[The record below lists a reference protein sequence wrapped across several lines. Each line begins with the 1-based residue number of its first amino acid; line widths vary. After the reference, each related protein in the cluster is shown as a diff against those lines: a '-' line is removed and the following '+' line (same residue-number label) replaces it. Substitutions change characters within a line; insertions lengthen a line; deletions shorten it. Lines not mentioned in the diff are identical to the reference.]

1 MHNIRLA
8 KTSEAEKLTNL
19 AIRSEAYWGYND
31 VFMDKF
37 KEIYKVTEHFIDNNP
52 TFVICEN
59 DEVIGFY
66 AIIISK
72 EKNELE
78 YFYIEPQLIGK
89 GYGQALWNHLI
100 DYCKG
105 LKIKDIQLVTSPQA
119 KEFYQRMGAVQ
130 IGEVQSL
137 LQKGRIIPKL
147 RYQFWGS

>member
-19 AIRSEAYWGYND
+19 AIRSEAHWGYD
-31 VFMDKF
+31 AVFMDKF
-37 KEIYKVTEHFIDNNP
+37 KEIYKVTEDFIENNP
-52 TFVICEN
+52 TFVVCEN

-66 AIIISK
+66 AIISK

-78 YFYIEPQLIGK
+78 YFYIDPQFIGK

-100 DYCKG
+100 AYCIG

-147 RYQFWGS
+147 RYQF